1 METEKN
7 IFDELVGMIL
17 NYYPELK
24 GKPLTM
30 DTAISGQA
38 GVDSLGFIF
47 VVAKLENR
55 YNIKISNHQVKKL
68 VTLGD
73 VVRLVESKT
82 KHHHD

>member
-1 METEKN
+1 M
-7 IFDELVGMIL
+7 GMIL
-17 NYYPELK
+17 QYYPELE
-24 GKPLTM
+24 GKELTM
-30 DTAISGQA
+30 DSAISGQA

-55 YNIKISNHQVKKL
+55 YNIKISNRQVKKL

-73 VVRLVESKT
+73 VVRLVESKI